1 MGRRAAGRHL
11 LPTDDYLD
19 SAGITDSPTA
29 LDLPMAAEMQ
39 PTLAVGR
46 LPYVERRVK
55 NILLGG
61 AKRVPGSGGRYGD
74 GFSHSRARLAPCW
87 PGPSQFTSG
96 SRMSTAR

>member
-55 NILLGG
+55 NILLGR

-74 GFSHSRARLAPCW
+74 GFPHSRGPVGAVLA
-87 PGPSQFTSG
+87 GPFSG
-96 SRMSTAR
+96 RG